1 MHGKTKEKKLRKTL
15 SGETRK
21 YSTSHTLKVLSKHIK
36 GFWKDAILT
45 WGCVILETALEI
57 LIAFFI
63 QFLLEQVR
71 INNIN
76 GIILWACIIAGM
88 AVLAAVLGVLAG
100 YWASSASAGFG
111 RNLRQSMF
119 EKVQDYSFK
128 NIDKFSPSSIVTR
141 TTTDVTNVQFSFMM
155 TIRMVLRAPL
165 MMLFALIMCFIM
177 APGLAWIF
185 LIIIPLVLFV
195 LLFIASKAHRR
206 FVLIFNTYDDLN
218 ESVEE
223 DVDGIR
229 VVKSF
234 DRKSYHVSHFNKVSD
249 FIYKNYVANER
260 LLSFNN
266 PFMNFAIF
274 TAMILIS
281 ILGSKIITSNVEVV
295 NSLNGLIASPVNLTV
310 ESLSSLFTYVMMIFM
325 ALMMVSMVYVM
336 ITIARNSAERIVE
349 ILDEVPDIRN
359 NDHPIM
365 EVPNGNVDFNHVS
378 FGYAAGKYVL
388 NDVDLHFKEGET
400 VGIIGPTGSSKTSL
414 VSLMARLYDVNEG
427 DVQIGGIDVRD
438 YDIKTLRDAVSVVLQ
453 KNVLFTGTIRD
464 NLKWGNENASDEE
477 IWAACD
483 LAQAS
488 EFLHTF
494 PKGLDTPITEGGTN
508 VSGGQKQRL
517 CIARALLKN
526 PKILI
531 LDDSTSA
538 CDTHTDSLIREGLA
552 KTKPNVTKFIIAQ
565 RVLSIKDCD
574 TILVLESGGKIVDK
588 GNNDELMKRC
598 SVYKELYESQL
609 GGGDFDVHE

>member
-1 MHGKTKEKKLRKTL
+1 MEKTKEKKLRKTL

-295 NSLNGLIASPVNLTV
+295 NSLNGLVASPVNLTV

>member
-1 MHGKTKEKKLRKTL
+1 MEKTKEKKIRKTL
-15 SGETRK
+15 SGEERK
-21 YSTSHTLKVLSKHIK
+21 YSTSHTLKVLGKHIK

-45 WGCVILETALEI
+45 WTCVILETALEI

-378 FGYAAGKYVL
+378 FGYASGKYVL
-388 NDVDLHFKEGET
+388 NDVDLHFKQGET
-400 VGIIGPTGSSKTSL
+400 VGVIGPTGSSKTSL

-517 CIARALLKN
+517 CIARALLKD

-588 GNNDELMKRC
+588 GNNDELMERC

>member
-1 MHGKTKEKKLRKTL
+1 MEKTKEKKIRKTL
-15 SGETRK
+15 SGEERK
-21 YSTSHTLKVLSKHIK
+21 YSTSHTLKVLGKHIK

-45 WGCVILETALEI
+45 WTCVILETALEI

-71 INNIN
+71 ANNIN
-76 GIILWACIIAGM
+76 GVILWACIIAGM
-88 AVLAAVLGVLAG
+88 AVLAAGLGILAG

-111 RNLRQSMF
+111 RNLRQGMF

-249 FIYKNYVANER
+249 FIYKNYVANEK

-266 PFMNFAIF
+266 PFMNLAIF

-295 NSLNGLIASPVNLTV
+295 NSLNGLVASPVNLTV

-414 VSLMARLYDVNEG
+414 ASLMARLYDVNEG

>member
-1 MHGKTKEKKLRKTL
+1 MEKTKEKKLRKTL

-295 NSLNGLIASPVNLTV
+295 NSLNGLVASPVNLTV

-378 FGYAAGKYVL
+378 FGYAPGKYVL

-427 DVQIGGIDVRD
+427 DVEIGGIDVRD
-438 YDIKTLRDAVSVVLQ
+438 YDIKTLRDVVSVVLQ

>member
-1 MHGKTKEKKLRKTL
+1 MEKTKEKKIRKTL
-15 SGETRK
+15 SGEERK
-21 YSTSHTLKVLSKHIK
+21 YSTSHTLKVLGKHIK

-45 WGCVILETALEI
+45 WTCVILETALEI

-71 INNIN
+71 ANNIN
-76 GIILWACIIAGM
+76 GVILWACIIAGM
-88 AVLAAVLGVLAG
+88 AVLAAGLGILAG

-111 RNLRQSMF
+111 RNLRQGMF

-234 DRKSYHVSHFNKVSD
+234 DRNSYHVSHFNKVSD

-295 NSLNGLIASPVNLTV
+295 NGLNGLAASPINLTV

-378 FGYAAGKYVL
+378 FGYASGKYVL

-427 DVQIGGIDVRD
+427 NVEIGGIDVRD

-464 NLKWGNENASDEE
+464 NLKWGNEDASDEE

-517 CIARALLKN
+517 CIARALLKD

>member
-1 MHGKTKEKKLRKTL
+1 MEKTKEKKLRKTL

-45 WGCVILETALEI
+45 WTCVILETALEI

-71 INNIN
+71 ANNIN
-76 GIILWACIIAGM
+76 GVILWACIIAGM
-88 AVLAAVLGVLAG
+88 AVLAAGLGILAG

-295 NSLNGLIASPVNLTV
+295 NGLNGLAASPINLTV

-517 CIARALLKN
+517 CIARALLKD

-588 GNNDELMKRC
+588 GNNDELMERC

>member
-1 MHGKTKEKKLRKTL
+1 MEKTKEKKIRKTL

-177 APGLAWIF
+177 ALGLAWIF

-295 NSLNGLIASPVNLTV
+295 NSLNGLVASPVNLTV

-378 FGYAAGKYVL
+378 FGYAPGKYVL

-427 DVQIGGIDVRD
+427 DVEIGGIDVRD

>member
-1 MHGKTKEKKLRKTL
+1 MEKTKEKKLRKTL

-295 NSLNGLIASPVNLTV
+295 NSLNGLVASPVNLTV

-464 NLKWGNENASDEE
+464 NLKWGNENATDEE

-494 PKGLDTPITEGGTN
+494 PKGLDTLITEGGTN

-517 CIARALLKN
+517 CIARALLKD

>member
-1 MHGKTKEKKLRKTL
+1 MEKTKEKKIRKTL
-15 SGETRK
+15 SGEERK
-21 YSTSHTLKVLSKHIK
+21 YSTSHTLKVLGKHIK

-45 WGCVILETALEI
+45 WTCVILETALEI

-71 INNIN
+71 ANNIN

-88 AVLAAVLGVLAG
+88 AVLAAGLGILAG

-111 RNLRQSMF
+111 RNLRQGMF

-295 NSLNGLIASPVNLTV
+295 NGLNGLAASPINLTV

-365 EVPNGNVDFNHVS
+365 EVPNGNVDFNRVS

-388 NDVDLHFKEGET
+388 NDADLHFKEGET

-464 NLKWGNENASDEE
+464 NLKWGKENASDEE

-488 EFLHTF
+488 EFLHAF

-517 CIARALLKN
+517 CIARALLKD

-588 GNNDELMKRC
+588 GNNDELMERC

>member
-1 MHGKTKEKKLRKTL
+1 MEKTKEKKPRKTL
-15 SGETRK
+15 TGEERK
-21 YSTSHTLKVLSKHIK
+21 YSVSHTLKILAKHIH

-45 WGCVILETALEI
+45 WGCVVIETALEI

-71 INNIN
+71 ANDIN
-76 GIILWACIIAGM
+76 GIILWACVIAGM
-88 AVLAAVLGVLAG
+88 AVLAAGFGILAG

-128 NIDKFSPSSIVTR
+128 NIDKFSPASIVTR

-155 TIRMVLRAPL
+155 IIRMVLRAPL
-165 MMLFALIMCFIM
+165 MMIFALIMCFIM

-185 LIIIPLVLFV
+185 LIIIPVVLFV

-274 TAMILIS
+274 TAMVLIS
-281 ILGSKIITSNVEVV
+281 ILGANIITSNVEVINGV
-295 NSLNGLIASPVNLTV
+295 NGIAASPVNLSV
-310 ESLSSLFTYVMMIFM
+310 ESLSSLFTYVMMILM

-336 ITIARNSAERIVE
+336 ITIARNSAERVVE

-378 FGYAAGKYVL
+378 FGYVPGKYVL
-388 NDVDLHFKEGET
+388 QDVDLHFKQGET
-400 VGIIGPTGSSKTSL
+400 IGIIGPTGSSKTSL

-427 DVQIGGIDVRD
+427 NVQIGGIDVRD
-438 YDIKTLRDAVSVVLQ
+438 YDIKALRDAVSVVLQ

-464 NLKWGNENASDEE
+464 NLKWGNENATDEE

-488 EFLHTF
+488 EFLHAF
-494 PKGLDTPITEGGTN
+494 PEGLDTQITEGGTN

-517 CIARALLKN
+517 CIARALLKD

-538 CDTHTDSLIREGLA
+538 CDTHTDALIREGLA

-588 GNNDELMKRC
+588 GNNDELMSRC

>member
-1 MHGKTKEKKLRKTL
+1 MEKTKEKKIRKTL
-15 SGETRK
+15 SGEERK
-21 YSTSHTLKVLSKHIK
+21 YSTSHTLKVLGKHIK

-45 WGCVILETALEI
+45 WTCVILETALEI

-71 INNIN
+71 ANNIN

-88 AVLAAVLGVLAG
+88 AVLAAGLGILAG

-111 RNLRQSMF
+111 RNLRQGMF

-234 DRKSYHVSHFNKVSD
+234 DRKTYHVSHFNKVSD

-295 NSLNGLIASPVNLTV
+295 NGLNGLAASPINLTV

-378 FGYAAGKYVL
+378 FGYASGKYVL
-388 NDVDLHFKEGET
+388 NDVDLHFKQGET

-427 DVQIGGIDVRD
+427 NVEIGGIDVRD

-517 CIARALLKN
+517 CIARALLKD

-588 GNNDELMKRC
+588 GNNDELMERC

>member
-1 MHGKTKEKKLRKTL
+1 MEKTKEKKIRKTL
-15 SGETRK
+15 SGEERK
-21 YSTSHTLKVLSKHIK
+21 YSTSHTLKVLGKHIK

-45 WGCVILETALEI
+45 WTCVILETALEI

-71 INNIN
+71 ANNIN

-88 AVLAAVLGVLAG
+88 AVLAAGLGVLAG

-111 RNLRQSMF
+111 RNLRQGMF

-295 NSLNGLIASPVNLTV
+295 NGLNGLAASPINLTV

-378 FGYAAGKYVL
+378 FGYASGKYVL
-388 NDVDLHFKEGET
+388 NDVDLHFKQGET

-427 DVQIGGIDVRD
+427 NVEIGGIDVRD
-438 YDIKTLRDAVSVVLQ
+438 YDIKALRDAVSVVLQ

-517 CIARALLKN
+517 CIARALLKD

-588 GNNDELMKRC
+588 GNNDELMERC

>member
-1 MHGKTKEKKLRKTL
+1 MEKTKEKKIRKTL

-45 WGCVILETALEI
+45 WTCVILETALEI

-71 INNIN
+71 ANNIN

-88 AVLAAVLGVLAG
+88 AVLAAGLGILAG

-111 RNLRQSMF
+111 RNLRQGMF

-295 NSLNGLIASPVNLTV
+295 NGLNGLAASPINLTV

-517 CIARALLKN
+517 CIARALLKD

-588 GNNDELMKRC
+588 GNNDELMERC

>member
-1 MHGKTKEKKLRKTL
+1 MEKTKEKKLRKTL

-21 YSTSHTLKVLSKHIK
+21 YSTSHTLKVLGKHIK

-45 WGCVILETALEI
+45 WTCVILETALEI

-71 INNIN
+71 ANNIN

-88 AVLAAVLGVLAG
+88 AVLAAGLGILAG

-111 RNLRQSMF
+111 RNLRQGMF

-295 NSLNGLIASPVNLTV
+295 NGLNGLATSPINLTV

-378 FGYAAGKYVL
+378 FGYASGKYVL
-388 NDVDLHFKEGET
+388 NDVDLHFKQGET
-400 VGIIGPTGSSKTSL
+400 VGIVGPTGSSKTSL

-427 DVQIGGIDVRD
+427 NVQIGGIDVRD

-517 CIARALLKN
+517 CIARALLKD

-588 GNNDELMKRC
+588 GNNDELMERC

>member
-1 MHGKTKEKKLRKTL
+1 MEKTKEKKLRKTL

-185 LIIIPLVLFV
+185 LIIIPLVLFI

-427 DVQIGGIDVRD
+427 NVEIGGIDVRD

>member
-1 MHGKTKEKKLRKTL
+1 MEKTKEKKLRKTL

-88 AVLAAVLGVLAG
+88 AVLAAILGILAG

-185 LIIIPLVLFV
+185 LIIIPLVLFI

-400 VGIIGPTGSSKTSL
+400 IGIIGPTGSSKTSL

>member
-1 MHGKTKEKKLRKTL
+1 MEKTKEKKLRKTL

-206 FVLIFNTYDDLN
+206 FVLLFNTYDDLN

-295 NSLNGLIASPVNLTV
+295 NSLNGLVASPVNLTV

-378 FGYAAGKYVL
+378 FGYAPGKYVL

-427 DVQIGGIDVRD
+427 DVEIGGIDVRD

>member
-1 MHGKTKEKKLRKTL
+1 MEKTKEKKLRKTL

-464 NLKWGNENASDEE
+464 NLKWGNENASDEK

>member
-1 MHGKTKEKKLRKTL
+1 MEKTKEKKLRKTL

-71 INNIN
+71 ISNIN

-295 NSLNGLIASPVNLTV
+295 DSLNGLVASPVNLTV